1 MGALATLNAL
11 GIHEKSLS
19 FPLYLS
25 FPVSHSPLLMH
36 WQTSIKP
43 HKMGVFALR
52 KLR

>member
-1 MGALATLNAL
+1 MGALATPNAL
-11 GIHEKSLS
+11 EIHKKSLS
-19 FPLYLS
+19 FLLYPS
-25 FPVSHSPLLMH
+25 FPTVYSPLLMH